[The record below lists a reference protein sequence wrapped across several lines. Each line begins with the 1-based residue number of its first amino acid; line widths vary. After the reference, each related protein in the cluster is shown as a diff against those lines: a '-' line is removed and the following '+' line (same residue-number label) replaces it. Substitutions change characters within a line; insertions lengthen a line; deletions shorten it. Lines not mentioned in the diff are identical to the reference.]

1 MDEVKKWYEDVP
13 YGEVKKIISA
23 NIKEMSQSFIAVGYY
38 LKYVRDNAL
47 YKEDGYN
54 TIWEF
59 AEDLY
64 GIKASTAS
72 RWMSMNDKFSKDG
85 NSPLIADKY
94 REFGKS
100 QLQEML
106 SIPEEDYKMI
116 QPDMTKEEVRELAN
130 FTKEN
135 QNSPNALLNWQQ
147 TEDEALENAVLEFF
161 RVRKESLNDLYA
173 SEAYAQNDLQ
183 GMKEIVLRRKKKT
196 FKTSDN
202 DVFMVLYAEQVYIKA
217 CNGEQYDIEWP
228 QFFDIMRSIFD
239 TSAAGNET
247 WENYFEPKESDE
259 QIPGQDNILNHPEYV
274 PEGELHKKKFPSCVY
289 MTGEECVSEEC
300 DGCWKKEEH
309 KRQEKERTELTEE
322 EAVQAFAENEPNRL
336 KEILKICTE
345 TKAADRARMVQK
357 HIAPYGFSGVAHG
370 DYDSMY
376 YTLSQGVRI
385 KYGEKK
391 LFTTYQKFVTAIMK
405 KYGSE
410 LENTVIPAVAPAQKK
425 CIHRPEYTCTLT
437 NVQMA
442 MEGDGEDCSNK
453 CCWNCQKHGLCGYE
467 CNSSAHRPVKET
479 IAEETERC
487 ENAAEIEEN
496 AAEIA
501 ALPEA
506 WPSDL
511 HDIPVPTMWEI
522 NEILREAEKE
532 LEAYLECEGI
542 PERTILKKR
551 LVVGGLR
558 LIRNLTEDVQEED
571 S

>member
-13 YGEVKKIISA
+13 YEEAKKIISA
-23 NIKEMSQSFIAVGYY
+23 NIRGMSQSFIAVGYY
-38 LKYVRDNAL
+38 LKHIRDNAL

-72 RWMSMNDKFSKDG
+72 RWMSMNDRFSKDG
-85 NSPLIADKY
+85 NSPLIADEY

-135 QNSPNALLNWQQ
+135 KNSANALLNWQQ
-147 TEDEALENAVLEFF
+147 TEDEALENAIIEFF
-161 RVRKESLNDLYA
+161 RERKESLNDLYA

-183 GMKEIVLRRKKKT
+183 GMKEIVCRKKKT

-202 DVFMVLYAEQVYIKA
+202 SVFMVLYAEQVYIKA
-217 CNGEQYDIEWP
+217 CNGEQYDVEWQ
-228 QFFDIMRSIFD
+228 QFFEIMRSIFD
-239 TSAAGNET
+239 TSAAGGET
-247 WENYFEPKESDE
+247 WTNYFEPKDEQKDE
-259 QIPGQDNILNHPEYV
+259 QIPGQDNILNHPEHI

-289 MTGEECVSEEC
+289 MTGEECVSTEC

-309 KRQEKERTELTEE
+309 KRREKERTELTEE
-322 EAVQAFAENEPNRL
+322 EAVQAFAENEPDRL

-357 HIAPYGFSGVAHG
+357 QIAPYGFSGVTHG

-376 YTLSQGVRI
+376 YTLSQGLRI

-410 LENTVIPAVAPAQKK
+410 LENTVTPAIAPAQKAA
-425 CIHRPEYTCTLT
+425 ETL
-437 NVQMA
+437 Q
-442 MEGDGEDCSNK
+442 D
-453 CCWNCQKHGLCGYE
+453 
-467 CNSSAHRPVKET
+467 
-479 IAEETERC
+479 AEERC
-487 ENAAEIEEN
+487 ESAAEIEEN

-558 LIRNLTEDVQEED
+558 LIRNLTEDAQEED

>member
-1 MDEVKKWYEDVP
+1 MDEVKKWYEDIP
-13 YGEVKKIISA
+13 YEEAKKIISA
-23 NIKEMSQSFIAVGYY
+23 NIREMSQSFIAVGYY

-47 YKEDGYN
+47 YREDGYN

-85 NSPLIADKY
+85 NSPLIADEY

-106 SIPEEDYKMI
+106 SIQEEDYKMI
-116 QPDMTKEEVRELAN
+116 QPEMTKEEVRELAN

-135 QNSPNALLNWQQ
+135 KNSPNALLNWQQ
-147 TEDEALENAVLEFF
+147 TEDEALENAVIEFF
-161 RVRKESLNDLYA
+161 RERKESLNDLYA
-173 SEAYAQNDLQ
+173 SEAYVQNDFQ
-183 GMKEIVLRRKKKT
+183 GMKEIVCRKKKT

-202 DVFMVLYAEQVYIKA
+202 SVFMVLYAEQVYVKA
-217 CNGEQYDIEWP
+217 CNGEQYDVEWP
-228 QFFDIMRSIFD
+228 QFFEIMRNIFD
-239 TSAAGNET
+239 ASAAGGET
-247 WENYFEPKESDE
+247 WTNYFEPKDE
-259 QIPGQDNILNHPEYV
+259 QIPGQESILNHPEYI

-322 EAVQAFAENEPNRL
+322 EAVQAFAENEPEEL
-336 KEILKICTE
+336 KKIMEICEESKPSEI
-345 TKAADRARMVQK
+345 ARNVQK
-357 HIAPYGFSGVAHG
+357 HMAPYGFRGMSFKR
-370 DYDSMY
+370 YDSMF
-376 YTLSQGVRI
+376 YTYTQGLRI
-385 KYGEKK
+385 ALGEKK
-391 LFTTYQKFVTAIMK
+391 RFMTYQQFVKVLIE
-405 KYGSE
+405 KYGLTHE
-410 LENTVIPAVAPAQKK
+410 DTVTPAFAPAQKK
-425 CIHRPEYTCTLT
+425 CMHRPEYTCTLT

-442 MEGDGEDCSNK
+442 MEGDGVDCNNK
-453 CCWNCQKHGLCGYE
+453 CCWSCQKHGLCGYE
-467 CNSSAHRPVKET
+467 CNSSAHRPVEEV
-479 IAEETERC
+479 IVEETECC

-501 ALPEA
+501 ALPET
-506 WPSDL
+506 WPRDL
-511 HDIPVPTMWEI
+511 HDIPVPTMREI

-532 LEAYLECEGI
+532 LAAYLECEGI